1 MSRHIAASSDHQQAV
16 ARIIRRELGE
26 RARDIRRMTAGIANE
41 VYAARLSSREVIVR
55 LNADSQSMRGSP
67 AHIALFRSLGIPVPE
82 LLAADYSKSLVPF
95 AYQIQSRL
103 DGVDLGHVIEQLSE
117 DQLKAIAREIAAI
130 VRKLEPL
137 PTNGRFGWTG
147 GGEEAAFATWLDLLQ
162 DMRAQIA
169 QRDEITRVVGE
180 RRLRAFDALLKTHR
194 SYLSRVPSTFYFDDM
209 SSKNVMVADG
219 RFVGLVD
226 LDTVAY
232 GDPLEGIGRIEA
244 SWFGAPYGRTYA
256 DAVMAELDLTAEAR
270 RMVSVYATLN
280 RIYWLSER
288 GFKFNANTSTQ
299 IDPDAVK
306 YDEAIIDQMLAEL
319 GVGATVLR

>member
-1 MSRHIAASSDHQQAV
+1 MDTVDHKLAV
-16 ARIIRRELGE
+16 AHIIQKEFGE

-41 VYAARLSSREVIVR
+41 VYSVRLSRREVIVR
-55 LNADSQSMRGSP
+55 LNADGQSMRGSP
-67 AHIALFRSLGIPVPE
+67 AHIALFHSLGIPVPE

-103 DGVDLGHVIEQLSE
+103 DGVDLGQVIEQLSE

-180 RRLRAFDALLKTHR
+180 RRLQAIDALLKTHR
-194 SYLSRVPSTFYFDDM
+194 SYLSRVPSRFYFDDM

-244 SWFGAPYGRTYA
+244 SWFGAPYGRLYA

-299 IDPDAVK
+299 IDRDAVK
-306 YDEAIIDQMLAEL
+306 YDEAIIDRMLAEL
-319 GVGATVLR
+319 GVGAR

>member
-1 MSRHIAASSDHQQAV
+1 
-16 ARIIRRELGE
+16 
-26 RARDIRRMTAGIANE
+26 
-41 VYAARLSSREVIVR
+41 
-55 LNADSQSMRGSP
+55 
-67 AHIALFRSLGIPVPE
+67 
-82 LLAADYSKSLVPF
+82 
-95 AYQIQSRL
+95 
-103 DGVDLGHVIEQLSE
+103 
-117 DQLKAIAREIAAI
+117 

-147 GGEEAAFATWLDLLQ
+147 GGKAAAFATWLDLLG
-162 DMRAQIA
+162 DMREQIA
-169 QRDEITRVVGE
+169 RRDAITHVVGE
-180 RRLRAFDALLKTHR
+180 RRLQAIDALLDTYGP
-194 SYLSRVPSTFYFDDM
+194 YLSRVRSRFYFDDM
-209 SSKNVMVADG
+209 SSKNVMIDEG

-226 LDTVAY
+226 LDTIAH

-270 RMVSVYATLN
+270 EMVSVYATLN

-306 YDEAIIDQMLAEL
+306 YDEAIIDRMLAEL
-319 GVGATVLR
+319 GVGAR